1 MTRNKSALLQSMGFS
16 FFMVLSCIVVGCGAS
31 DNEDYNIGFEG
42 EIRGYVLDADTNYPI
57 EGATVSADDFDFAI
71 TTSSGDYLLSL
82 SQGYYTLTIEAPG
95 YEKVIVA
102 DVPVQE
108 GSTTNL
114 DIDLTLF
121 ENRPDKPIINSP
133 VDGEMEISLRP
144 ILETDPFMD
153 NNNGAVHGQSHWQIS
168 KAPTFVAENLLLT
181 IKDEN
186 VRTQMKPQLILNP
199 DTTYYL
205 RVLHIDNQYLA
216 SFWSDTVT
224 FTTASDEDKDGIPDL
239 WEQTYDLDP
248 SINDAQQDPDEDG
261 YNNLEEYYLNEDPQ
275 RARTDLDMA
284 ERGFVQGTIT
294 ESESGIP
301 VGALI
306 ITSSGSVVKSR
317 PDGTYFMVHEPG
329 TFILKIVAD
338 GYETYL
344 DTSVEVHDDGKTVYD
359 VVLTPIPKS
368 PESGGTEEGGYGGG
382 CIIHS
387 LLNN

>member
-1 MTRNKSALLQSMGFS
+1 MTRNKGALLQSMGFS
-16 FFMVLSCIVVGCGAS
+16 FFMVLSCIVVGCGS
-31 DNEDYNIGFEG
+31 GGGNYDIGFEG
-42 EIRGYVLDADTNYPI
+42 EIKGYVLDADTNYPI

-102 DVPVQE
+102 DVFVQE

-114 DIDLTLF
+114 DMDLTLI
-121 ENRPDKPIINSP
+121 ENRPDKPFIISP
-133 VDGEMEISLRP
+133 SDREMETSLRP
-144 ILETDPFMD
+144 IFETRPFID
-153 NNNGAVHGQSHWQIS
+153 NDNDAVHGQSHWQVS
-168 KAPTFVAENLLLT
+168 KDSAFAEENLLLS
-181 IKDEN
+181 IKDKY
-186 VRTQMKPQLILNP
+186 VLTLMKPQLVLDP

-205 RVLHIDNQYLA
+205 RVLHLDNQYVA

-224 FTTASDEDKDGIPDL
+224 FTTTSDADRDGIPDL

-248 SINDAQQDPDEDG
+248 SINDAQQDSDEDG

-301 VGALI
+301 VEALI

-317 PDGTYFMVHEPG
+317 PDGTYFMVHEPR
-329 TFILKIVAD
+329 TFIFKIFAD
-338 GYETYL
+338 EYEKYV
-344 DTSVEVHDDGKTVYD
+344 DDSVEVHDDGRTNYD
-359 VVLTPIPKS
+359 VALIPIPKS
-368 PESGGTEEGGYGGG
+368 PENGGTDEGGRSGG
-382 CIIHS
+382 CMIRS